1 MPVWSLFRQSVR
13 TQLLWLLC
21 AAMLPLLALLF
32 RQIYLERQDA
42 REQAYGQVRIQAQ
55 HTAQGLNQLLQ
66 DYEAVLQRIVQRPS
80 VQALN
85 ARACDPLI
93 AEFVRLYPGFTNLV
107 VQDLEG
113 RNDCS
118 YLERKITPAQLARV
132 PGYVQARASDGMT
145 VGGAALGP
153 LSGRWIAA
161 LFHPVRNAQGQ
172 LAGLVSLPIDLEVL
186 GERVLAA
193 TPEKALVV
201 VVDAQGRILM
211 RSRDARTWTGL
222 PLPGPMQSLVGAG
235 NGFMGAV
242 ESADGVERLYAVA
255 DVHRAGWKVLAGL
268 PTAEVFAEAN
278 RSFRWG
284 LVSALGLLG
293 LALLLAWRMGQRIVR
308 PIDALHTAASQVAA
322 GHTQARVQLRDGPR
336 ELHAVA
342 TEFNRMLDSRE
353 RVLAHL
359 AESEAR
365 FRTLSD
371 LSSDWYWEQDAQH
384 RIVRFDGSIEQGTG
398 LPEQAFLGKARW
410 ELPALN
416 LSEQDWQAHRAL
428 LDARKSFRNFEIARQ
443 DAQGTVRWG
452 VVSGTPVWDAQG
464 QFQGYRGV
472 GRDITE
478 AKRQEQERLRLSL
491 HIEELSRRLVQ
502 SQEEARRRFSRELHD
517 RTSPNLAA
525 LRINL
530 DMLSQASPQQRS
542 ALEFDERL
550 EDMRALIED
559 TTLSVREICAELH
572 PPVLDRGGLLAV
584 VRSYAE
590 PFARRTGLQVQV
602 QCDHAEVRL
611 AADLELALF
620 RIVQEAL
627 TNAAKHAHARRIKVQ
642 MQLQARPLQVC
653 VTDDGV
659 GFDVEQALRE
669 RRTAGLGLI
678 NMRETAEFAGGRF
691 SLESAPGQG
700 TRICVEIG
708 STPLPC
714 GRTTHP

>member
-1 MPVWSLFRQSVR
+1 MRVWSLFRQSVR

-21 AAMLPLLALLF
+21 AAMLPVLGLLF

-42 REQAYGQVRIQAQ
+42 REHAHGEVRILAQ
-55 HTAQGLNQLLQ
+55 HTAQALQQVLQ
-66 DYEAVLQRIVQRPS
+66 DHEAVLQRLAQRPA
-80 VQALN
+80 VRALD

-93 AEFVRLYPGFTNLV
+93 PEFVRLYPVFTNLV
-107 VQDLEG
+107 VQDLAG
-113 RNDCS
+113 ANDCS
-118 YLERKITPAQLARV
+118 YLERKITPEQLARV
-132 PGYVQARASDGMT
+132 PGYVQARTSSGMT
-145 VGGAALGP
+145 VGSAALGP
-153 LSGRWIAA
+153 LSGRWIAT
-161 LFHPVRNAQGQ
+161 LFFPVLNAQERLG
-172 LAGLVSLPIDLEVL
+172 GMISLPIDLEIL
-186 GERVLAA
+186 GARLLAA
-193 TPEKALVV
+193 VPAHALVL

-211 RSRDARTWTGL
+211 RSQDAAIWTGL
-222 PLPGPMQSLVGAG
+222 PLPGPMQTMVGEDPAG
-235 NGFMGAV
+235 MHV
-242 ESADGVERLYAVA
+242 LQSADGVERLFAMA
-255 DVHRAGWKVLAGL
+255 DVPRAGWKVLAGL
-268 PTAEVFAEAN
+268 PTDDVFAQAN

-284 LVSALGLLG
+284 LVSALGFLG
-293 LALLLAWRMGQRIVR
+293 LALLLAWRMAQRIVR
-308 PIDALHTAASQVAA
+308 PIDALHSAASQVAA

-353 RVLAHL
+353 RVLTHL

-428 LDARKSFRNFEIARQ
+428 LDTRKPFRNFEIARQ
-443 DAQGTVRWG
+443 DAQSTVRWG

-530 DMLSQASPQQRS
+530 DMLSQAPPQQRS

-611 AADLELALF
+611 APDLELALF

-627 TNAAKHAHARRIKVQ
+627 TNAAKHAHARRITVQ

-708 STPLPC
+708 SPPLPC
-714 GRTTHP
+714 GPTPHP

>member
-13 TQLLWLLC
+13 TQLLLLLC
-21 AAMLPLLALLF
+21 AAMLPLLVLLF

-42 REQAYGQVRIQAQ
+42 REYAYGQVRILVQ
-55 HTAQGLNQLLQ
+55 HTAQGLNQLLL
-66 DYEAVLQRIVQRPS
+66 DHEAVLQRIAQRPS
-80 VQALN
+80 VQALDGK
-85 ARACDPLI
+85 ACDPLI
-93 AEFVRLYPGFTNLV
+93 GEFVRVYPGFTNLV

-118 YLERKITPAQLARV
+118 FLERKITPEQLARV
-132 PGYVQARASDGMT
+132 PGYVQARTTEGMT
-145 VGGAALGP
+145 VGGVALGP
-153 LSGRWIAA
+153 LSGRWVAS
-161 LFHPVRNAQGQ
+161 LFHPVRNVQGH
-172 LAGLVSLPIDLEVL
+172 LAGLISLPIDLEVL
-186 GERVLAA
+186 GGRMLAA
-193 TPEKALVV
+193 VPANALVV

-211 RSRDARTWTGL
+211 RSQDARTWTGL
-222 PLPGPMQSLVGAG
+222 PLPGPMQTMVGSSPGTMA
-235 NGFMGAV
+235 AV
-242 ESADGVERLYAVA
+242 QSADGVERLFAVA
-255 DVHRAGWKVLAGL
+255 DVPRAGWVVLAGL

-322 GHTQARVQLRDGPR
+322 GHTQARVELRAGPR
-336 ELHAVA
+336 ELYAVA

-384 RIVRFDGSIEQGTG
+384 RIVRFDGRIEQGTG
-398 LPEQAFLGKARW
+398 LPEQAFLDKARW

-416 LSEQDWQAHRAL
+416 LTEQDWQAHRAL
-428 LDARKSFRNFEIARQ
+428 LDARKPFRDFEIARL
-443 DAQGTVRWG
+443 DAQGHIRWG
-452 VVSGTPVWDAQG
+452 AVSGTPVWDAQG
-464 QFQGYRGV
+464 QFVGYRGV
-472 GRDITE
+472 GRDITD
-478 AKRQEQERLRLSL
+478 AKRQEQERMRMSL

-530 DMLSQASPQQRS
+530 DMLSQAPPQQRS
-542 ALEFDERL
+542 APEYAERL

-602 QCDHAEVRL
+602 LCEHAEVRL
-611 AADLELALF
+611 APDLELALF
-620 RIVQEAL
+620 RVIQEAL
-627 TNAAKHAHARRIKVQ
+627 TNAAKHAHARSITVQ
-642 MQLQARPLQVC
+642 LQLQARPLRVC
-653 VTDDGV
+653 ITDDGV
-659 GFDVEQALRE
+659 GFDVEPALRE

-700 TRICVEIG
+700 TRICVEI
-708 STPLPC
+708 
-714 GRTTHP
+714 